1 MYLIS
6 LLLFSQSWT
15 KLVQLG
21 DFCRLMS
28 EVTQLVGQA
37 GLKTWV
43 LVEMYVSTRGQHM
56 YDSEAVGMKIF
67 FALKQAP

>member
-1 MYLIS
+1 
-6 LLLFSQSWT
+6 
-15 KLVQLG
+15 
-21 DFCRLMS
+21 MS